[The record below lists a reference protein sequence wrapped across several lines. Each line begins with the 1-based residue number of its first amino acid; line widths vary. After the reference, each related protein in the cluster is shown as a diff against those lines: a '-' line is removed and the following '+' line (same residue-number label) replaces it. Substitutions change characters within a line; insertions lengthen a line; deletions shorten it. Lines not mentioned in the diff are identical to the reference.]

1 MHRKHTWIANALWG
15 VVAIVIASGVIWL
28 FNSQEQKQAFG
39 DNSAVYNADAVPA
52 VYQQPSA
59 DREQPTNLQQ
69 PADSSVMNGQ
79 NNNTT
84 NSEQSNDAN
93 NNDSTQPTSIAGNH
107 ENSPKGSSSTS
118 VPDGTGVSM
127 IGDSV
132 TVGVAPYLQEQLPNM
147 TIDGKV
153 SRQMSQADDV
163 INNLV
168 AAGKLGDHVIIEL
181 GTNGPFSSDQLRSVL
196 QSLSSVKQVLLVTAR
211 VPKPWQDTVNDTM
224 TQVGREF
231 SNVQIVDWYG
241 ASAGKDQY
249 FYNDGVHLKPDGSRY
264 YTSLLVAALKK

>member
-1 MHRKHTWIANALWG
+1 MNKKHTWIANALWG
-15 VVAIVIASGVIWL
+15 VVAITMAASVIWL
-28 FNSQEQKQAFG
+28 FSSQEQKEQKQALG
-39 DNSAVYNADAVPA
+39 GNSAVYNADAVQTA
-52 VYQQPSA
+52 YQQKHPATQHPTTNQQSANPSS
-59 DREQPTNLQQ
+59 TNSTEKN
-69 PADSSVMNGQ
+69 DET
-79 NNNTT
+79 NNNV
-84 NSEQSNDAN
+84 A
-93 NNDSTQPTSIAGNH
+93 QPTSSDN
-107 ENSPKGSSSTS
+107 NSEKDPESTPSTS
-118 VPDGTGVSM
+118 TPDAPDGTGVSM

-132 TVGVAPYLQEQLPNM
+132 TVGIAPYLQEQLPNM

-168 AAGKLGDHVIIEL
+168 ANNKLGDHVILEL

-196 QSLSSVKQVLLVTAR
+196 QSLSSAKQVLLVTAR

-231 SNVQIVDWYG
+231 PNVQIVDWYG

-264 YTSLLVAALKK
+264 YTSLLVAALEK